1 MAGQKLS
8 FWPVHANW
16 GNIGMTTIR
25 DVARVA
31 GVSISTV
38 SLALNAP
45 SRVSSE
51 TVRKVEAAIEQ
62 TGYAANPVA
71 RSLKRGRSNLIGMV
85 MTDITNPFFGSLLL
99 SIEGIAAENGYL
111 VILSDTRGS
120 ARVEADLLALMSAH
134 MVAGIILSPVGIYGG
149 PPAHIFKL
157 QMPLVLFDQQIP
169 RARADYVGTDNEL
182 ASATLCE
189 HLVRF
194 RHRDIAFIGGT
205 AGLHSAEKR
214 KEGFFRTMA
223 QAGLPVDQDIV
234 VDGRYAADA
243 AYNQAVR
250 LLTGPKRPT
259 AIIAASNVMAIG
271 ALQALN
277 DLSIACPQDVS
288 LVGIDDVP
296 WSNVIQPKITITA
309 QPVADL
315 ARLAAQ
321 RLMARM
327 SGTSEADLPFSD
339 LILPPRIIMGNSTR
353 RLG

>member
-1 MAGQKLS
+1 
-8 FWPVHANW
+8 
-16 GNIGMTTIR
+16 MTTIR

-45 SRVSSE
+45 SRVSAE

-71 RSLKRGRSNLIGMV
+71 RSLKRGRSNLIGVV
-85 MTDITNPFFGSLLL
+85 MTDVTNPFFGSLLL
-99 SIEGIAAENGYL
+99 VIEGIAAENGYL
-111 VILSDTRGS
+111 VLLSDTRGS
-120 ARVEADLLALMSAH
+120 ARIEADLLALMSAH
-134 MVAGIILSPVGIYGG
+134 MVAGTILSPVGLYDG
-149 PPAHIFKL
+149 PPAHMFKL
-157 QMPLVLFDQQIP
+157 KMPLVLIDHRIEG
-169 RARADYVGTDNEL
+169 ANADFVGTDNVL
-182 ASATLCE
+182 ATAMLCE
-189 HLVRF
+189 HLIQF

-205 AGLHSAEKR
+205 AGLYTAEKR
-214 KEGFFRTMA
+214 KTGFLRAMA
-223 QAGLPVDQDIV
+223 QAGLQADPDLV

-243 AYNQAVR
+243 AYDQAIK

-277 DLSIACPQDVS
+277 DLSIACPEDVS

-327 SGTSEADLPFSD
+327 SGTSEDDLPFSD

-353 RLG
+353 RIS